1 MAIIYLTNGPILLM
15 ASIFSLL
22 ILLSFKINHGLW
34 NLVYLGIFLNLIIII
49 LIISFTEGQVSYLG
63 GGRIFIIFI
72 IRFYLLRGFFGF
84 YL

>member
-63 GGRIFIIFI
+63 GGGF
-72 IRFYLLRGFFGF
+72 LLF
-84 YL
+84 L